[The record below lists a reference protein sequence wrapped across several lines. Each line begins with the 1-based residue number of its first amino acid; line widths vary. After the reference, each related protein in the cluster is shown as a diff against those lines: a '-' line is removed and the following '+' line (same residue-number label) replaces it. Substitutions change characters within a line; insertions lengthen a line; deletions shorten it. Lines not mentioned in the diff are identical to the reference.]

1 MRKRS
6 MQRGFHAAYSWCFN
20 TAGLVRGLLRQGQ
33 PAQAGGPSVADMSP
47 LAPHPPGA
55 MPEVPVSTPAPT
67 ATAAGARRFI
77 YIACPWTPIG
87 GGMFK
92 VADYLIQSQ
101 ARLPGDNPRLRPLD
115 TRGSG
120 SPARSLLVLL
130 SALVKLVRGRA
141 SGQLAGVH
149 VNMAERLSLFRK
161 SSVLVACK
169 ALGLPSVLHLHAAQ
183 LHHSY
188 RAFPAPAQALVR
200 WAFSLPDSVV
210 VLGKTS
216 AEFVMNELKV
226 PPQRVEIVING
237 VPEPRAARRTPQA
250 VQRVLF
256 VGNLS
261 ERKGV
266 SDLLR
271 ALAQPALADVPLVA
285 TFAGGGDVA
294 GYRSMADRLGLGERV
309 RFEGWADQDQVAA
322 LLAQADVLV
331 LPSYDEGLPLAILE
345 ALAHGVAV
353 VCTPV
358 GEIPH
363 VLSDGLNARF
373 VKPGD
378 APAIAQGLADVL
390 RDTQLRERLER
401 NGRAL
406 YEQRFSMSRFF
417 ASIAS
422 VHRRH
427 FGLCGGAAQPRAAQ
441 ERQP

>member
-1 MRKRS
+1 
-6 MQRGFHAAYSWCFN
+6 
-20 TAGLVRGLLRQGQ
+20 
-33 PAQAGGPSVADMSP
+33 
-47 LAPHPPGA
+47 
-55 MPEVPVSTPAPT
+55 MPETPLTSEVLSAPQ
-67 ATAAGARRFI
+67 AAAAEDLRYI

-101 ARLPGDNPRLRPLD
+101 VRRPGAAPRLQPLD

-120 SPARSLLVLL
+120 SPVRSLLVLAG
-130 SALVKLVRGRA
+130 ALGKLARGRA
-141 SGQLAGVH
+141 SGHLAGVH

-161 SSVLVACK
+161 STVLLTCK
-169 ALGLPSVLHLHAAQ
+169 ALGLPAVLHLHAAQ

-188 RAFPAPAQALVR
+188 RRFPAPLQGLVR
-200 WAFSLPDSVV
+200 WVFSLPNSVV

-216 AEFVMNELKV
+216 ADFVMNELKV
-226 PPQRVEIVING
+226 APQRVEIVING
-237 VPEPRAARRTPQA
+237 VPEPRVPRRVPGA

-271 ALAQPALADVPLVA
+271 ALAQPALTDVPLVA

-309 RFEGWADQDQVAA
+309 RFEGWADQDQVAT
-322 LLAQADVLV
+322 LLAEADMLV

-363 VLSDGLNARF
+363 VLSDGVDAVF
-373 VKPGD
+373 VPPGD
-378 APAIAQGLADVL
+378 VPGIAAGLRRVL
-390 RDTQLRERLER
+390 QDPGLREALER
-401 NGRAL
+401 NGRQL
-406 YEQRFSMSRFF
+406 YEQRFSLARFF

-427 FGLCGGAAQPRAAQ
+427 FGVCGSALSAAGSHTTECRS
-441 ERQP
+441 